1 MDHVH
6 SSPRESRVA
15 SPQHLHLDALGGA
28 AGDMF
33 VAALL
38 HAFPE
43 HEHATAQAAT
53 MMSGAGCRLVGH
65 RDHVITGARFQV
77 EKHGRG
83 HDHEHSGDHSHTSW
97 RDIRTRLSNSPLTED
112 VQRHAIA
119 IFGLLAEAEGRV
131 HGVPVEEVTFHEVG
145 NADSLGDIVAAS
157 MIIAAMGDARWSV
170 GALPIG
176 GGRVKTQHG
185 LMPVPA
191 PATTLLLEGFDVIDD
206 GVAGE
211 RVTPTGAAILKHLCH
226 GSRAGLRARVGRT
239 GFGFGTKT
247 FPGISNVLRVLAFTL
262 TASERPAAPAH
273 RELAV
278 IEFEVDD
285 QSGEDLACGL
295 DRIRGTAG
303 VHDVIQAPVFA
314 KKSRIAV
321 HVQVLVRPDAL
332 EDAIEAC
339 FRETTTIGLRT
350 HLVEGRTLQ
359 RQMLEVEVDG
369 QPVRV
374 KRVERPGGATAKAE
388 ADDAR
393 DGGSHTARAR
403 LRREAERRAAGVEHA

>member
-1 MDHVH
+1 LDHVH
-6 SSPRESRVA
+6 FSPGESRGA
-15 SPQHLHLDALGGA
+15 SAQHLHLDALGGA

-43 HEHATAQAAT
+43 HEHAAVQAAT
-53 MMSGAGCRLVGH
+53 MISGAGCRLVGH
-65 RDHVITGARFQV
+65 RDHVLAGARFLVQ
-77 EKHGRG
+77 EHHHG
-83 HDHEHSGDHSHTSW
+83 HAHDHSHTSW
-97 RDIRTRLSNSPLTED
+97 RDIRARLSGSSLPQD

-119 IFGLLAEAEGRV
+119 IFGVLAEAEGRV
-131 HGVPVEEVTFHEVG
+131 HGVAAEEATFHEVG
-145 NADSLGDIVAAS
+145 SADSLADIVAAS
-157 MIIAAMGDARWSV
+157 VIIAAMGDARWSV
-170 GALPIG
+170 SALPLG

-206 GVAGE
+206 GIAGE
-211 RVTPTGAAILKHLCH
+211 RVTPTGAAILRHLCH
-226 GSRAGLRARVGRT
+226 GSRAGLHARVGRT
-239 GFGFGTKT
+239 GVGFGTKT
-247 FPGISNVLRVLAFTL
+247 LPGISNVLRVLAFDSA
-262 TASERPAAPAH
+262 ASEAQRAPAH

-278 IEFEVDD
+278 IGFEVDD

-295 DRIRGTAG
+295 DRVRMLPG
-303 VHDVIQAPVFA
+303 VHDVIQAPVFG

-321 HVQVLVRPDAL
+321 HVQVLVRPDVL

-350 HLVEGRTLQ
+350 HLVQGRALQ
-359 RQMLEVEVDG
+359 REMLELEVDG
-369 QPVRV
+369 RPVRV

-388 ADDAR
+388 ADDASDR
-393 DGGSHTARAR
+393 GSHAARTR
-403 LRREAERRAAGVEHA
+403 LRREAERRAGLEHA